1 MCWHFQQRS
10 FSVPTQ
16 QWFNTIQLQLINN
29 VITIKHRENARHHVS
44 TSFHHCGD
52 SLPDSLEDFIVRSNS
67 ANYLTMVV
75 ANQTY
80 NKLKAKRQ
88 RHGT

>member
-1 MCWHFQQRS
+1 MQD
-10 FSVPTQ
+10 
-16 QWFNTIQLQLINN
+16 
-29 VITIKHRENARHHVS
+29 HVS

-80 NKLKAKRQ
+80 NNQTYNKLKAKRQ